1 MMLAEFKE
9 FKLKSLFHG
18 NKQPKHWDDGN
29 EKNPWQENW
38 NNHVVHVRWGDSGLR
53 TSFEFWGSTNDPEID
68 SEEDLLYAFQAFIDD
83 VIAGEKDFEEFCG
96 EFGFDTDS
104 RRAERIW
111 RMCRNSARKF
121 RRITFGIVDPCDLYN
136 ELQEYLEGDHDAD
149 C

>member
-9 FKLKSLFHG
+9 FKLKSLFYG
-18 NKQPKHWDDGN
+18 DKQPKHWSEGED
-29 EKNPWQENW
+29 NW

-121 RRITFGIVDPCDLYN
+121 RRITFGVVDPCDLYN
-136 ELQEYLEGDHDAD
+136 ELQEYLEGDHEV
-149 C
+149 